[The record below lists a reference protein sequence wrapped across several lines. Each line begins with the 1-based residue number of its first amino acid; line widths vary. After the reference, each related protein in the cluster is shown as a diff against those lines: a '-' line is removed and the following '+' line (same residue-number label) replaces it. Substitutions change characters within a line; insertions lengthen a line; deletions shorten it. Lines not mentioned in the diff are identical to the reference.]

1 MDKIIEI
8 KGYSLVRENF
18 ALRDI
23 DLDIYDNECFAIL
36 GRTGSGK
43 TMLLESI
50 AGYYSDGSGSITISG
65 KDVRTLPAEKRRIGF
80 VYQDHGLFP
89 HMTVFKNIAYGL
101 SMRKTRKNEIRE
113 RVHDM
118 AAAFGISN
126 ILDQYPGTLSG
137 GEKQR
142 TAMARALIT
151 KPDVLLL
158 DEPFSALDPAT
169 KDSIYGQFCRIRER
183 HRCPI
188 LFVTH
193 DFNEAQLLA
202 DRIGIMNDGKLCG
215 IRTPKTLFQ
224 PFEDDELNRFL
235 RIDRAVE

>member
-1 MDKIIEI
+1 MDRIIEI
-8 KGYSLVRENF
+8 KRYSLARENF

-101 SMRKTRKNEIRE
+101 LMRKTGKNEIRE

-169 KDSIYGQFCRIRER
+169 KDSIYGQFRRIREQY
-183 HRCPI
+183 RCPI

-202 DRIGIMNDGKLCG
+202 DRIGIMSDGRLCG

-235 RIDRAVE
+235 RIDRAAE